1 MLTNQ
6 NPRIRIINILSLL
19 RGKNEAV
26 SSEAKQIKSKIY
38 NVLNIIKLDFP
49 PLGLGTRLLEASG
62 QCVSGTEVPLFKKLN
77 ICTETRH
84 HMREVILLQKNVEN
98 IELIHNNSRVKR
110 HH

>member
-1 MLTNQ
+1 MEQINGLSV
-6 NPRIRIINILSLL
+6 IINAS
-19 RGKNEAV
+19 RGTLGAAP
-26 SSEAKQIKSKIY
+26 SEAGQIKSKIY

>member
-1 MLTNQ
+1 MEQINGLSV
-6 NPRIRIINILSLL
+6 IINAS
-19 RGKNEAV
+19 RGTLGAAP
-26 SSEAKQIKSKIY
+26 SEAGQIKSKIY

-98 IELIHNNSRVKR
+98 IETLNKR